1 MTLYVNTIVEA
12 TYAGNSST
20 RPGLVTARLTDNAHI
35 AAPSKRDLEPSLPIL
50 HTTFP
55 APLLPYLPPCSPRA
69 PHPCQMRKRA
79 ARDSSLAASPC
90 VECARRFDAQGP
102 ARGHSSAASRTS

>member
-55 APLLPYLPPCSPRA
+55 APRERPTRA
-69 PHPCQMRKRA
+69 RCGSEQRGTVHWQPLRA
-79 ARDSSLAASPC
+79 WN
-90 VECARRFDAQGP
+90 AQG
-102 ARGHSSAASRTS
+102 ASMLRAQRGGTRPRRRGR